1 MRNKLSRALALK
13 YAAILIMPLCALFY
27 PQALNFATL
36 AFGERVLLETR
47 PVDPTDILRG
57 DYVTLDY
64 EIQNIPDDIYPD
76 ELKDE
81 DHFYSGKNLPTVFV
95 ELDLDADGVGRVKG
109 ASTKR
114 PNGGLYIK
122 AVSVRSPWSGF
133 WSVDY
138 GLSRYYVPERT
149 GREIDEKMRDHM
161 VLAELRVWRGHPVIY
176 GLAFKENGGEERE

>member
-1 MRNKLSRALALK
+1 MPNKSTRALVLK

-64 EIQNIPDDIYPD
+64 EIQDIRDDIYPD
-76 ELKDE
+76 ELDLDPYSDE
-81 DHFYSGKNLPTVFV
+81 TPAVFV
-95 ELDLDADGVGRVKG
+95 ELERDEDGVGSVK
-109 ASTKR
+109 SVSLER

-122 AVSVRSPWSGF
+122 GRYTGKSWG
-133 WSVDY
+133 VDY

-149 GREIDEKMRDHM
+149 GRDIEEKVRDHA

-176 GLAFKENGGEERE
+176 GLVFKENDGKEQ